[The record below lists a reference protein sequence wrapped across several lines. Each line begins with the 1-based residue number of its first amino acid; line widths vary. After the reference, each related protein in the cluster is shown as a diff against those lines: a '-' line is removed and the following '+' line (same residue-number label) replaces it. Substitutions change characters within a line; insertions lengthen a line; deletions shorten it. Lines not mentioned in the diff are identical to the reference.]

1 MPDTALLRVY
11 GYGGIHVNVAGQF
24 LSDLDKAYNGLVLF
38 EILLPSKE
46 LDRGSRR
53 PSPIPWGGWSAVFW
67 FPTTEQIASSV
78 PVTERLILNSV
89 RLQSPGLWEFLGALN
104 PLEVLRNFI
113 NDQHERRK
121 DTQYRESAER
131 RRLELENSILESR
144 AIRERVRAA
153 RDLGATD
160 RDLAPLINRL
170 VIEPIIALEA
180 YKDQE
185 VISGAEIRTEKDKDE
200 RP

>member
-1 MPDTALLRVY
+1 MDLEDRCP
-11 GYGGIHVNVAGQF
+11 GFGEAGP
-24 LSDLDKAYNGLVLF
+24 AY
-38 EILLPSKE
+38 
-46 LDRGSRR
+46 
-53 PSPIPWGGWSAVFW
+53 FW

-78 PVTERLILNSV
+78 PVTERLILNYV
-89 RLQSPGLWEFLGALN
+89 RLQSPGLWEFLGTLN

-113 NDQHERRK
+113 SDRHERRK

-153 RDLGATD
+153 RALGATD

-170 VIEPIIALEA
+170 VIGPIIALEA

-185 VISGAEIRTEKDKDE
+185 VISGAEIRTEKDENE